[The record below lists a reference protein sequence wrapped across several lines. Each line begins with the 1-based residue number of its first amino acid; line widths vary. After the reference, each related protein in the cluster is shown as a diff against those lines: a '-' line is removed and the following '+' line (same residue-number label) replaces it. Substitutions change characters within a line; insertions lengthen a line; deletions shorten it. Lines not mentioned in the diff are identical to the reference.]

1 MRPTGA
7 GLSAA
12 GTTGMGRVKRGRGR
26 ARVIGLSPVGGYIWW
41 HDMPNPDLFTK
52 PSQLRLVPAI
62 SPPVCSINSHIGS
75 SATRSGFPQTHWS
88 RKGSSRGEQGAKWG
102 REGVGRG
109 GFILDPHWIQPILPF
124 GSLPFPFLSLGL
136 HHLQSWHRSEIHCGM
151 ESLQW
156 VKVFKS
162 PFFS

>member
-7 GLSAA
+7 GPSAA
-12 GTTGMGRVKRGRGR
+12 GTTGMGKVKGGRGR

-41 HDMPNPDLFTK
+41 HDMPNPDPFTK

-62 SPPVCSINSHIGS
+62 SPPVCSINSHFGS

-102 REGVGRG
+102 REWVGRAG
-109 GFILDPHWIQPILPF
+109 SSWIRTGSNLFSLLAVSLIPFSHWDCTIYRAGTDL
-124 GSLPFPFLSLGL
+124 
-136 HHLQSWHRSEIHCGM
+136 RSIVE
-151 ESLQW
+151 W
-156 VKVFKS
+156 KVYNG
-162 PFFS
+162 